1 MATWNLTSLKIWFH
15 ILASLSIFQG
25 SESAFA
31 LQEPSQTYPRQHA
44 RNMLDEPT
52 WVSKNT
58 RDLSLRSQASP
69 ASFRILG
76 TGSSTSV
83 GIGSKPVDGY
93 RLELKNLLQGN
104 GADVSFTGPFCNGT
118 EGSNH
123 AGKGGETIGQT
134 KDRAIQ
140 EDGWKNFAPNVIII
154 NAGSNNCAD
163 DGKLKEEPG
172 PLMKE
177 LLDTLLQTPNT
188 VILVSLVHQV
198 RIDARNQCIKE
209 VNEVIAEVAN
219 TYPSSTIRTV
229 DLFNKLNLATE
240 EYHDCIHVNNA
251 GYKKMAK
258 MYYDTLLDMDISEPS
273 SDADPASCD
282 ASGSTDKDT

>member
-1 MATWNLTSLKIWFH
+1 MATWNLTWLKTWLH
-15 ILASLSIFQG
+15 ILALLFVLQDL
-25 SESAFA
+25 ESAFA
-31 LQEPSQTYPRQHA
+31 LQQPSQTYIGQYA
-44 RNMLDEPT
+44 RDMLNEPT
-52 WVSKNT
+52 WDSKNP
-58 RDLSLRSQASP
+58 RDLTSRSQASP

-83 GIGSKPVDGY
+83 GTGSKTGDGY
-93 RLELKNLLQGN
+93 RLELKNLLQDN
-104 GADVSFTGPFCNGT
+104 GSDVSFTGPSCNGT

-123 AGKGGETIGQT
+123 AGKGGETIGGT
-134 KDRAIQ
+134 KDRAV
-140 EDGWKNFAPNVIII
+140 ENNGWKNFAPNVIII
-154 NAGSNNCAD
+154 NTGSNNCAN

-172 PLMKE
+172 PPMKE
-177 LLDTLLQTPNT
+177 LLDALLQTPNT

-198 RIDARNQCIKE
+198 RIAARNQCIKE

-240 EYHDCIHVNNA
+240 EYHDCIHVNDA

-258 MYYDTLLDMDISEPS
+258 IYYDTLLDMDVSEPS
-273 SDADPASCD
+273 SNADPASCD
-282 ASGSTDKDT
+282 AAGGTDKDH